1 MRNRS
6 GSGRWAEVHGGSQA
20 GFTLIE
26 LLVVIIIIAV
36 LAAIAIPVYLGQRQ
50 QAQDAAAV
58 VLLRNALTTVQTAY
72 VDGTDYTTIDIGTLD
87 ALESSVDWIDGV
99 VNLVDTAPPWLNPAT
114 PALTRNRQVA
124 FIAESQDQ
132 MDIATVSESG
142 NIFGIQINAMN
153 IGDTGYIKVKV
164 IDGSASE
171 GW

>member
-1 MRNRS
+1 MRNRLRL
-6 GSGRWAEVHGGSQA
+6 GGRASDHGEQQA

-26 LLVVIIIIAV
+26 LLVVVIIIAV

-72 VDGTDYTTIDIGTLD
+72 VDGTDYTAINIGTLTT
-87 ALESSVDWIDGV
+87 LESSVQWIDGL

-114 PALTRNRQVA
+114 PAVARNRQVA
-124 FIAESQDQ
+124 FIAESRDQ
-132 MDIATVSESG
+132 MDIATISESG

-153 IGDTGYIKVKV
+153 IGDTGYVKVKV

>member
-6 GSGRWAEVHGGSQA
+6 GPGRRADLHGGSQA

-58 VLLRNALTTVQTAY
+58 VLLRNALTTVQTAF

-87 ALESSVDWIDGV
+87 ALESSVDWIDGG
-99 VNLVDTAPPWLNPAT
+99 VNLVSTAPPWLNPAT
-114 PALTRNRQVA
+114 PAFTRNRQVA
-124 FIAESQDQ
+124 FIPESHDQ